1 MILTPGYNAVSI
13 YLPCPPC
20 ENLRQPCRASPSK
33 NCHIVTSKKSDFR
46 SICLH
51 INQLC
56 PPVPLPIE
64 DACSM
69 ALEVIRLE
77 QCDLRILIL
86 IV

>member
-1 MILTPGYNAVSI
+1 MLLASISLVHPVKISGNHAEPLQAKTAILLQV
-13 YLPCPPC
+13 
-20 ENLRQPCRASPSK
+20 
-33 NCHIVTSKKSDFR
+33 KKSDFR